1 MYSLSNMAS
10 RSGTPVQGQTTTAAL
25 MHHPSYASSQNNLLG
40 AGTGIL
46 VGGPNHHATINPQ
59 YGMEH
64 LNGSSILSHSHTLPH
79 NLSHHNSKHTSNY
92 HSQVHVLIQN
102 VHTGYHASPDIINHQ
117 QHTLGHP
124 STRTRHQAAI
134 NPYNTMGRLPSHH
147 QYQQVGSVLPPP
159 ERGSMDPLMM
169 AASESNES
177 QLTDNR
183 SFDII
188 RQTSSAAGT
197 TEQKHQFAEGFAG

>member
-1 MYSLSNMAS
+1 MARRYSVTRTPYPTICHITTVS
-10 RSGTPVQGQTTTAAL
+10 TPVIITVK
-25 MHHPSYASSQNNLLG
+25 S
-40 AGTGIL
+40 
-46 VGGPNHHATINPQ
+46 
-59 YGMEH
+59 
-64 LNGSSILSHSHTLPH
+64 
-79 NLSHHNSKHTSNY
+79 
-92 HSQVHVLIQN
+92 HVLIQN

-147 QYQQVGSVLPPP
+147 QYQQVGSVVPPP

-188 RQTSSAAGT
+188 RQASSAGN
-197 TEQKHQFAEGFAG
+197 TEQNHQFAAEDFAG